1 VQRKRGRLEGHIVLI
16 DRDVL
21 GEGSDPQIAGARIHL
36 VADSEVT
43 DGRTDLGHH
52 TGDIVANHE
61 GGLVLQQ
68 LLELTVAD
76 HLVQWVDAG
85 RAHPDED
92 VIAANL
98 RFGNLRGAETIL
110 AVPRDDEC
118 LHFCSLSP
126 DLLEAPDVLR
136 R

>member
-1 VQRKRGRLEGHIVLI
+1 MQRERGRLECIVLI

-21 GEGSDPQIAGARIHL
+21 GEGADAQIAEARKHL
-36 VADSEVT
+36 VAGLEVA

-52 TGDIVANHE
+52 TGDIVTNHE

-85 RAHPDED
+85 RAP
-92 VIAANL
+92 
-98 RFGNLRGAETIL
+98 
-110 AVPRDDEC
+110 
-118 LHFCSLSP
+118 
-126 DLLEAPDVLR
+126 
-136 R
+136 